1 MRRVAAVGVGQM
13 PFRSH
18 WAEKSYLAMG
28 LEVTKK
34 ALDDAHLT
42 RDEIDAVIYSIYCEM
57 MERQYRPA
65 QFIHDYIGMSGKPG
79 IRHDAAAA
87 GGHYTINEAVV
98 MIASGMF
105 DVMLVLG
112 VQKGQDFYSFE
123 TKSRGDGFLK
133 GMYISSEGTWV
144 QPVFPSLAAL
154 LTLMTWVP
162 HLEKYGDPTPL
173 QVAKGSAKNHKNAI
187 PNPYAQLK
195 IDVSPEDVMNS
206 RIIGWPTTMYEC
218 CLMSDCAA
226 AVILASEERAKQI
239 TDKPIWVSGCGVS
252 NYPSNRLAIDDLGR
266 MKGVN
271 MAAKAAYKMAGITKP
286 LEQLD
291 VIEMN
296 DIISANEPMCYEEL
310 ELCKLGEGGS
320 LLDAGITEKT
330 GSLPVN
336 PSGGRVACGHV
347 ASVSDLMSS
356 CSVILQLRGEAP
368 GIQVPIKRGRGL
380 VEGIDGIAALSAV
393 TVFERDR

>member
-1 MRRVAAVGVGQM
+1 MA
-13 PFRSH
+13 
-18 WAEKSYLAMG
+18 

-34 ALDDAHLT
+34 ALEDAHLS
-42 RDEIDAVIYSIYCEM
+42 RDDIDTVVYSIYCEM
-57 MERQYRPA
+57 MERQYRPD
-65 QFIHDYIGMSGKPG
+65 QFLHDYLGMTGKPG

-87 GGHYTINEAVV
+87 GGNYTINEAVV
-98 MIASGMF
+98 MIASGMI
-105 DVMLVLG
+105 DVLLIVAI
-112 VQKGQDFYSFE
+112 QKGQDFYSFE

-162 HLEKYGDPTPL
+162 HLEKYGNPTPE
-173 QVAKGSAKNHKNAI
+173 QVAKGSAKNHRNAL

-195 IDVSPEDVMNS
+195 MDLSVEDVMNS

-218 CLMSDCAA
+218 CLMSDGAA
-226 AVILASEERAKQI
+226 AMILASEEKARQI
-239 TDKPIWVSGCGVS
+239 TDKPIWVSGIGVS
-252 NYPSNRLAIDDLGR
+252 NYPSNHLAIDDLGR

-286 LEQLD
+286 LEELD
-291 VIEMN
+291 VIELH
-296 DIISANEPMCYEEL
+296 DIISANEPMTYEEL
-310 ELCKLGEGGS
+310 GLCALGEGGS
-320 LLDAGITEKT
+320 LLDEGITEMT

-347 ASVSDLMSS
+347 ASVSAMMSS
-356 CSVILQLRGEAP
+356 CSVVLQLREEVP
-368 GIQVPIKRGRGL
+368 GIQVPIRKGRGL
-380 VEGIDGIAALSAV
+380 VEAIDGIASLSSV